1 MILMGEN
8 LVKSISRS
16 HNFNH
21 FQAWGKPNGIKQNVE
36 NFYMNEVQGQ
46 LWRVWNL

>member
-1 MILMGEN
+1 MGEN
-8 LVKSISRS
+8 LVKPISRS
-16 HNFNH
+16 HNFDH
-21 FQAWGKPNGIKQNVE
+21 FQAWGGPNGIKQNIE